1 MLKVQ
6 QVSETIAPTPFGF
19 GYPAA
24 RSVHID
30 NYSQSYLHI
39 LDAGVWVP
47 PLSTRTI
54 ALHVQ
59 QPTPTLEWTT
69 PPCVPVPQSG
79 NGSATVT
86 WSDAPA
92 VTTQSTPLVLQQS
105 GAAIVV
111 AYLNHQQL
119 TPNSSVIMI
128 STDPFDSFSVHIF
141 GWSIF
146 VTDIVVNSAAWGT
159 LRGDAGT
166 MVTVYSS
173 FTPTLD
179 GQEYMANIRTLNQ
192 PIVLQPGEDL
202 LATCDVGS
210 QVSLFIDATVEYTI
224 TP

>member
-6 QVSETIAPTPFGF
+6 QVTEAVTPIPFSF

-30 NYSQSYLHI
+30 NYSQSYLHV
-39 LDAGVWVP
+39 LDAGIWVP
-47 PLSTRTI
+47 PLSTRTV
-54 ALHVQ
+54 ALPVP
-59 QPTPTLEWTT
+59 QPTPTLEWTN
-69 PPCVPVPQSG
+69 PPGVPVPQAG

-105 GAAIVV
+105 GASIVV
-111 AYLNHQQL
+111 AYGNHIQL
-119 TPNSSVIMI
+119 TPNSSVVFI
-128 STDPFDSFSVHIF
+128 STDPFDSFSIHIF

-146 VTDIVVNSAAWGT
+146 VTDIVTNSASWGT
-159 LRGDAGT
+159 LRGDMGT
-166 MVTVYSS
+166 LVTVYSS

-179 GQEYMANIRTLNQ
+179 GQLYKENIRTLNQ

-210 QVSLFIDATVEYTI
+210 QVALFLDATVEYTI